1 MDQYVGMEMEG
12 QIVLDDEN
20 LLGRGI
26 DLGEGAIKG
35 DELIDADAAVLGI
48 GGRWSVPS
56 THSSR
61 PGGRSA
67 DCPHSRVGPRA
78 GPCL

>member
-48 GGRWSVPS
+48 EEAA
-56 THSSR
+56 SSSA
-61 PGGRSA
+61 GTTCRS
-67 DCPHSRVGPRA
+67 R
-78 GPCL
+78 

>member
-35 DELIDADAAVLGI
+35 DELIDADAAG
-48 GGRWSVPS
+48 
-56 THSSR
+56 
-61 PGGRSA
+61 A
-67 DCPHSRVGPRA
+67 
-78 GPCL
+78 